1 MQLRI
6 EKLAYGGD
14 GLARLPADEHG
25 PGKAAFVPF
34 VLDGELIEADLLE
47 EKPGFVR
54 ARANQILEASSNR
67 VEPPCP
73 YFARCGGCHYQ
84 HASYQHQIEIK
95 SAILKET
102 LRRIGKIELS
112 DVAVHASPEWNYRN
126 RTRLKVQTQPQFAIG
141 YYRLNSHEL
150 LAVEKCPISSP
161 LINIAIAE
169 LWRAGRDGSLPAEI
183 EEIELFANAEDDQLL
198 VEIYC
203 VPGIT
208 PEAGQKIAASI
219 PPAVPQAVGI
229 AVFSRDARKGGL
241 ASKIAN
247 LGGDEID
254 YHTSQHTFRVSAGAF
269 FQINRFL
276 VDQLIE
282 LATGGLSG
290 DLALDL
296 YAGVGLFASALGQS
310 FAQVMAVEASPIS
323 YQDLLYNSGP
333 NTRAVHATTDQF
345 LKNMGRKLRPDL
357 VLVDPPRSGLGEVVV
372 RSLVSLGAHQITY
385 VSCDPATLARDLKGL
400 LNAGYHLRRAEMVDL
415 FPQTFHLES
424 VFHLTK

>member
-1 MQLRI
+1 
-6 EKLAYGGD
+6 
-14 GLARLPADEHG
+14 LARLPADEHG
-25 PGKAAFVPF
+25 PGKAVFVPF

-67 VEPPCP
+67 VEAPCP

-84 HASYQHQIEIK
+84 HASYEHQIEIK

-141 YYRLNSHEL
+141 YYRFNSHEL

-161 LINIAIAE
+161 LLNIAIAE

-203 VPGIT
+203 APGAT
-208 PEAGQKIAASI
+208 PEAAQKVAASI
-219 PPAVPQAVGI
+219 PAAIPQAVGV
-229 AVFSRDARKGGL
+229 AVFARNVRKGN
-241 ASKIAN
+241 SEFVKIAA
-247 LGGDEID
+247 LGGNEID
-254 YHTSQHTFRVSAGAF
+254 YHAEQHTFRVSAGAF
-269 FQINRFL
+269 FQGNRFL
-276 VDQLIE
+276 VDKLVE
-282 LATGGLSG
+282 LATETASG
-290 DLALDL
+290 DMALDL
-296 YAGVGLFASALGQS
+296 YAGVGLFASALSRS

-323 YQDLLYNSGP
+323 YDDLLYNSEP
-333 NTRAVHATTDQF
+333 NVRAVHATTDQF

-372 RSLVSLGAHQITY
+372 RSLVSLGAGQITY

-400 LNAGYHLRRAEMVDL
+400 LNAGYRLRRADMVDL
-415 FPQTFHLES
+415 FPQTYHLES
-424 VFHLTK
+424 VLQLTK